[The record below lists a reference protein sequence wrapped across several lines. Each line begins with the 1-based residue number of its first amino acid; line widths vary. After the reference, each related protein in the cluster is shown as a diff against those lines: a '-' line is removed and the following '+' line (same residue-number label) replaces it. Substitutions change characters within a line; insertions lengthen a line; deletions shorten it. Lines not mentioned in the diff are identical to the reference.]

1 MITALSILFF
11 LLIILS
17 IYVKETGKLNYYFY
31 LKPSTTS
38 ILILISVLIYL
49 ETESKYSLIIIFS
62 LLFSLLGDIFLLK
75 ESRFVKGLA
84 SFLIAHIGFTT
95 AFTSFFG
102 FDIYLPPLVV
112 LLIAG
117 LIYFFYLKKDLKQY
131 TLPVFI
137 YFLVII
143 VMNWQAINPY
153 SFVKNQMF
161 LGIAIGSILFTFSDA
176 LIAFQKFKRTFKG
189 AELLILSSY
198 WISIYLFTI
207 VGSNSSF

>member
-11 LLIILS
+11 FLVISS

-38 ILILISVLIYL
+38 ILILISVLIYF
-49 ETESKYSLIIIFS
+49 ETNSFYSLIISLS
-62 LLFSLLGDIFLLK
+62 LLFSLLGDVFLLK

-84 SFLIAHIGFTT
+84 SFLIAHIGFTI

-102 FDIYLPPLVV
+102 FDIYLPPLII
-112 LLIAG
+112 LLTAG
-117 LIYFFYLKKDLKQY
+117 FIYFFYLNKDLKQY
-131 TLPVFI
+131 TLPVLI

-153 SFVKNQMF
+153 LIVQNQIF
-161 LGIAIGSILFTFSDA
+161 LGIAMGSVLFTFSDA

-189 AELLILSSY
+189 VEFLILSTY
-198 WISIYLFTI
+198 WIAIYLFTI
-207 VGSNSSF
+207 TGLGI